1 MLAGQ
6 VERAQQDGDIPRRH
20 GAQELGLLCYTHLMG
35 VTQTWLFSPRLF
47 SLEEEIPF
55 FTERLIELLKL

>member
-1 MLAGQ
+1 
-6 VERAQQDGDIPRRH
+6 
-20 GAQELGLLCYTHLMG
+20 MG